1 MQVISDIDHR
11 TGEMDGLLHIQRQ
24 YRRCGQEGRK
34 CDIGI
39 ATIDHI
45 TDDRLQ
51 LRRLQSVAVNSRTHG
66 RQRFEHWRMPNLHKI
81 ALMDVQGIPGGLG
94 QSDLSGFEQIA
105 VDLVQQ
111 RLHSSVAGDDQYL

>member
-1 MQVISDIDHR
+1 MVS
-11 TGEMDGLLHIQRQ
+11 LHIQRQ

-66 RQRFEHWRMPNLHKI
+66 RQRFEQRRCRTCTRSP
-81 ALMDVQGIPGGLG
+81 LMNVQGIPGGLG

-105 VDLVQQ
+105 VDLVQ
-111 RLHSSVAGDDQYL
+111 